1 MLIRRAP
8 PPIFCICAVVSAC
21 VCVCLG
27 ICVSFRANNN
37 FALAADTEFNYAKS
51 FASLFLYTNIVKKI
65 TQVIAE
71 LLSVILIK
79 MQTSAFAF

>member
-8 PPIFCICAVVSAC
+8 PQIFCICAVVSA
-21 VCVCLG
+21 CVCLG